1 MSYRPLPIVSEPR
14 PAAWRAV
21 LLWAALTALALAGFS
36 MLSHLEGDAA
46 IVQAPAATPQPQH
59 A

>member
-1 MSYRPLPIVSEPR
+1 MSYRPLPIVSEAR

-21 LLWAALTALALAGFS
+21 LLWALLTALALAGFS
-36 MLSHLEGDAA
+36 MLSHLEGDAT
-46 IVQAPAATPQPQH
+46 IVQAPAAIAPQPH

>member
-1 MSYRPLPIVSEPR
+1 MSYRPFPIVSEPR

-21 LLWAALTALALAGFS
+21 LLWAALTALAVAGFS
-36 MLSHLEGDAA
+36 MLSHLEGDAD
-46 IVQAPAATPQPQH
+46 VVLAPLATAASL

>member
-1 MSYRPLPIVSEPR
+1 MPYRPLPIVSEPR

-21 LLWAALTALALAGFS
+21 LLWAVLTALAVAGFS

-46 IVQAPAATPQPQH
+46 IVQAPAATAPQPH